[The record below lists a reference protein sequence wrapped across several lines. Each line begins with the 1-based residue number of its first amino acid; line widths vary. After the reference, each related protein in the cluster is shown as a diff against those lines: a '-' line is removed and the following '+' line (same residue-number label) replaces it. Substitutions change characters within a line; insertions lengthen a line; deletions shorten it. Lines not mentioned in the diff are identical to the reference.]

1 MNDTISKAPNSLEDL
16 MKLWQGT
23 DNIEGY
29 EENPQDRDRNET
41 YLFIKPRNPSD
52 SMGIFM
58 TLPSNFSRASNLFD
72 LIKYITKMRY
82 NSDVILPSQNF
93 IHSFERHIANIVAE
107 MNRTTPY
114 RIEIKRSEETG
125 DFYVSDSYVLIG
137 NSISKMF
144 NKEVVR
150 VIVGSLE

>member
-23 DNIEGY
+23 DNIEGD
-29 EENPQDRDRNET
+29 EE
-41 YLFIKPRNPSD
+41 NPSD

-150 VIVGSLE
+150 VIVGS